1 MESHLK
7 SLARRLASP
16 TLHLVRRSAIGLCVV
31 VAALTAGCDK
41 PGAAKADKPGG
52 EAGEKKPAH
61 AHGGGEEGGEGH
73 VHGEHEDEVKL
84 TPEAIQA
91 NRVRVAA
98 AEKKVL
104 VSTLTAPA
112 RLGFN
117 TEQVA
122 HVGSILKGRVSE
134 MKVRLGDTVRKGDP
148 LVIVDSS
155 ELGEAQ
161 SDYLQKLVAAE
172 ISKPAIEL
180 AKNAHERA
188 QQLYDKN
195 QGISLTELQ
204 KRLGEYQT
212 AQGAAGAAT
221 AALTASDN
229 RLQLLGMT
237 TEAIQTLGKTKQLSP
252 KYTIVAP
259 IDGQVVEREA
269 TLGELVSPEK
279 EHLLTLADVRTVW
292 VFADV
297 PEARLAEVAVGA
309 KAKVTVAASQGDAV
323 EGTVSYILP
332 QLDATTRTGRVRIE
346 VKNEQFALR
355 PGMFA
360 TAEITTSTSD
370 GVVVVPDAAVQT
382 VEGEPAVFVPHPK
395 EANTFVKRQVGV
407 GPAVDGMV
415 PVFAGLK
422 EGERYVAS
430 GSFILKAQ
438 IGKEGAAHEH

>member
-1 MESHLK
+1 MTPRIPGLINLIGVAGRTAA
-7 SLARRLASP
+7 LAALLA
-16 TLHLVRRSAIGLCVV
+16 V
-31 VAALTAGCDK
+31 VAAGCDK
-41 PGAAKADKPGG
+41 PGGSNETKPGG
-52 EAGEKKPAH
+52 EAGEKKHAH
-61 AHGGGEEGGEGH
+61 AHGGEEGGEGH
-73 VHGEHEDEVKL
+73 VHGGHEDEVKL
-84 TPEAIQA
+84 TAEAIAA
-91 NRVRVAA
+91 NRIRVAA
-98 AEKKVL
+98 AEKKSL
-104 VSTLTAPA
+104 VSTLAAPA

-122 HVGSILKGRVSE
+122 HVRSILKGRIAE

-148 LVIVDSS
+148 LVVVDSA

-172 ISKPAIEL
+172 TARPGIEL
-180 AKNAHERA
+180 ARSAHERA
-188 QQLYDKN
+188 QQLYDNN

-204 KRLGEYQT
+204 KRLGEYQA
-212 AQGAAGAAT
+212 AQGAAGAAV
-221 AALTASDN
+221 AALTAADN
-229 RLQLLGMT
+229 RLQLLGMPP
-237 TEAIQTLGKTKQLSP
+237 ESIQALAKSKELNP

-269 TLGELVSPEK
+269 TLGELVSPDK
-279 EHLLTLADVRTVW
+279 EDLLTLADLRTVW

-346 VKNEQFALR
+346 VKNEGSALR

-360 TAEITTSTSD
+360 VAELTTGTAE
-370 GVVVVPDAAVQT
+370 GVVAVPDAAVQT
-382 VEGEPAVFVPHPK
+382 VEGEPAVFVPHAK

-407 GPAVDGMV
+407 GPAVGGMV

-422 EGERYVAS
+422 EGEKYVAS
-430 GSFILKAQ
+430 GGFILKAQ